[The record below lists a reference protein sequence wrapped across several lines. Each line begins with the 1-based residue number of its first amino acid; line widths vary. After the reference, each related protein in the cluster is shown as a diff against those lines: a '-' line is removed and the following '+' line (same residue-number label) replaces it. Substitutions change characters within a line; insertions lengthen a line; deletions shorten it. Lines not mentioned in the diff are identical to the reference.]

1 MFSEMFRLLLVLN
14 LSIEISREL
23 PMVTLLSAAR
33 LITLTPI
40 LSALRM
46 ASSICRL
53 MPFFADGMKYCN
65 STGKN
70 KRKQCEY
77 WLFLF
82 AAMDVHQVMRIQAS

>member
-46 ASSICRL
+46 ASSICLL
-53 MPFFADGMKYCN
+53 MPSLANGRKYC
-65 STGKN
+65 S
-70 KRKQCEY
+70 RPVQ
-77 WLFLF
+77 
-82 AAMDVHQVMRIQAS
+82 